1 MVAQSRLVR
10 REFGQWRRIKGSEE
24 NKKWKEWL
32 VFLTDKRVVEKGVS
46 QFH

>member
-24 NKKWKEWL
+24 NKNGRSGWC
-32 VFLTDKRVVEKGVS
+32 S
-46 QFH
+46 